1 MPGKERVARKH
12 IDYKKMASKG
22 LSGGFEEK
30 DEGTAETEYEL
41 KTADPVGASVT
52 LGKSEEAKTEV
63 TPGRSGVL
71 SDGRKIGNDEKKKL
85 MEQLAELEK
94 KEERLREQKEL
105 QFLRKQVQEREA
117 RIRDLEKDVSKTVTS
132 TNFGGDSVAKKTK
145 SRLAASLTG
154 SVTPSSPGARQ
165 EKTTVSAPAGETG
178 MPLFDINS
186 LRQMTG
192 LRKKAKKRTYQNWI
206 SHDRFVRYR
215 FLI

>member
-1 MPGKERVARKH
+1 
-12 IDYKKMASKG
+12 MASKG

-30 DEGTAETEYEL
+30 DEGTVETEDEL
-41 KTADPVGASVT
+41 ETADPVGASVT
-52 LGKSEEAKTEV
+52 SVKSEEAKTEV

-71 SDGRKIGNDEKKKL
+71 SDGVRKNGNDEKKKL
-85 MEQLAELEK
+85 MDQLAELEK

-154 SVTPSSPGARQ
+154 SVTPSTPGARQ
-165 EKTTVSAPAGETG
+165 EKTTVSAPAGKTG

-186 LRQMTG
+186 SRQMTG
-192 LRKKAKKRTYQNWI
+192 LRKRQRKNFQNWI
-206 SHDRFVRYR
+206 SHDRSVRYR